1 MYHYIVLDPKTKAE
15 KSTKYLLEIL
25 DEQITAD
32 ANSDFDLIT
41 KGMFI
46 LISSSEIE
54 ENNLL
59 KLYYERQIAE
69 QLFGFLKDDL
79 EILPLRVHQESTL
92 KWYLFISF
100 ISLIIFIEIRDKL
113 KNKYQF
119 EEAMLLLKS
128 LKVRTYGDTEIIGE
142 LTKDQRLILEYL
154 EIDLAKKPSA

>member
-25 DEQITAD
+25 DQEITAD
-32 ANSDFDLIT
+32 TNSDFDLIT
-41 KGMFI
+41 KGIFI

-54 ENNLL
+54 EKDLL
-59 KLYYERQIAE
+59 KLYYERQKAE

-92 KWYLFISF
+92 KGYLFISF